1 MSLATLR
8 NDRMF
13 WFRGT
18 TIVDRWI
25 SRLRFSDCYSKLPL
39 LPRLDA
45 VQTDCVNRL
54 REHGYVLLRS
64 HIPPAALRTMQDEF
78 RQALTDLRFE
88 MPCLAQT
95 RIDPQRDRDLIDDYL
110 YASPRQFAARGLAFD
125 RSEARDYDQ
134 VVRDFNPSTLTA
146 YMLSESEAF
155 RRAWLDPFLLGVVA
169 SYLGMVPKMAEAYV
183 RRNFPS
189 PYRTM
194 NHFWHRDL
202 NHKHFMIKAFIFLS
216 DCTLDTGPHEYVS
229 GSHRVFEPLN
239 GRRYYRDDEVDAA
252 WPRGSQRRIVSEVP
266 AGTVLLEDTR
276 GLHRAD
282 MPNAGYRDLGY
293 ATFVPMRDAASTRLY
308 EIPRAAC
315 AQLSAL
321 QQSFVPRSN
330 LV

>member
-25 SRLRFSDCYSKLPL
+25 SRLRFPDCYSKLPL
-39 LPRLDA
+39 LPRLERA
-45 VQTDCVNRL
+45 QAECVDQL
-54 REHGYVLLRS
+54 RESGYVLIQRHIEPGLLRVLQAEL
-64 HIPPAALRTMQDEF
+64 HEALAGLQ
-78 RQALTDLRFE
+78 FE

-95 RIDPQRDRDLIDDYL
+95 RIDPARDRDLIDAYL
-110 YASPRQFAARGLAFD
+110 YGTPAQFEKRGLAFS
-125 RSEARDYDQ
+125 RHEAESYEQ
-134 VVRDFNPSTLTA
+134 VLRDFNPSTLTVYPLA
-146 YMLSESEAF
+146 ASDAF
-155 RRAWLDPFLLGVVA
+155 RRVWLDPFLLGIVA
-169 SYLGMVPKMAEAYV
+169 GYLGMVPKMVEAYV

-229 GSHRVFEPLN
+229 GSHRAFEPLN
-239 GRRYYRDDEVDAA
+239 GKRYYRDDEVDAA

-293 ATFVPMRDAASTRLY
+293 ATFVPMQDAASTRLY

>member
-95 RIDPQRDRDLIDDYL
+95 RIDPQR
-110 YASPRQFAARGLAFD
+110 ASSRRQDAAAARQ
-125 RSEARDYDQ
+125 RSR
-134 VVRDFNPSTLTA
+134 L
-146 YMLSESEAF
+146 
-155 RRAWLDPFLLGVVA
+155 
-169 SYLGMVPKMAEAYV
+169 K
-183 RRNFPS
+183 
-189 PYRTM
+189 
-194 NHFWHRDL
+194 
-202 NHKHFMIKAFIFLS
+202 
-216 DCTLDTGPHEYVS
+216 TGFS
-229 GSHRVFEPLN
+229 
-239 GRRYYRDDEVDAA
+239 
-252 WPRGSQRRIVSEVP
+252 
-266 AGTVLLEDTR
+266 
-276 GLHRAD
+276 
-282 MPNAGYRDLGY
+282 
-293 ATFVPMRDAASTRLY
+293 
-308 EIPRAAC
+308 
-315 AQLSAL
+315 
-321 QQSFVPRSN
+321 
-330 LV
+330 